1 MSLLDDN
8 LEQQLFDVIH
18 KDIISDLIRKFDSDH
33 KMRIIGG
40 VYWDWGEYKT
50 GDTNTIYWDEY
61 RTDQLLQVA
70 GRDEYP
76 HGKPATDMVF
86 LSNVEFM
93 HDEMS
98 QTRFPFLR
106 ESREVVTFYLEN
118 IPHVSYFTY
127 VKLLVENEEIILEP
141 VDRTAPILIKGLNN
155 AEQYL
160 NNAPNIKFRCPD
172 WYKGYV
178 KAVDCSPY
186 IIRELFKDFQ
196 VMFENTISQ
205 PLPR

>member
-8 LEQQLFDVIH
+8 LEQQLFDVVH
-18 KDIISDLIRKFDSDH
+18 KDIIIDLIRSFDYDH
-33 KMRIIGG
+33 KMRIVDSSENI
-40 VYWDWGEYKT
+40 VD
-50 GDTNTIYWDEY
+50 TIYWDEY

-93 HDEMS
+93 QGEID
-98 QTRFPFLR
+98 QARFPFLR
-106 ESREVVTFYLEN
+106 ESREVITFYLEYT
-118 IPHVSYFTY
+118 PHISYFTY
-127 VKLLVENEEIILEP
+127 VRMLVENEEIILEP

-155 AEQYL
+155 I
-160 NNAPNIKFRCPD
+160 PNIKFRCPD

>member
-8 LEQQLFDVIH
+8 LEQQLFDVVH
-18 KDIISDLIRKFDSDH
+18 KDMINDLIRTFDSDH
-33 KMRIIGG
+33 KMRIVDSSKNIA
-40 VYWDWGEYKT
+40 
-50 GDTNTIYWDEY
+50 NAIYWDEY

-70 GRDEYP
+70 GKDEYP
-76 HGKPATDMVF
+76 HGKPTTDMVF
-86 LSNVEFM
+86 LSNVEFLQG
-93 HDEMS
+93 EMS

-106 ESREVVTFYLEN
+106 ESRDVITFYLEN

-127 VKLLVENEEIILEP
+127 VKLLVENEEIIFEP
-141 VDRTAPILIKGLNN
+141 VDCTAPILIKGLNN

-160 NNAPNIKFRCPD
+160 NNAPSIKFRCPD

>member
-1 MSLLDDN
+1 LDDN

-18 KDIISDLIRKFDSDH
+18 KDIIIDLIRSFDSDH
-33 KMRIIGG
+33 KMRIVDSSENI
-40 VYWDWGEYKT
+40 VD
-50 GDTNTIYWDEY
+50 TIYWDEY

-70 GRDEYP
+70 GKDRYP

-93 HDEMS
+93 QGEMG

-106 ESREVVTFYLEN
+106 ESREVITFYLEN

-127 VKLLVENEEIILEP
+127 VRMLVENDEIILEP
-141 VDRTAPILIKGLNN
+141 IDRTAPILIKGLNN
-155 AEQYL
+155 I
-160 NNAPNIKFRCPD
+160 PNIKFRCPD

-186 IIRELFKDFQ
+186 VIRELFKDFQ
-196 VMFENTISQ
+196 VIFEKTILQ

>member
-8 LEQQLFDVIH
+8 LEQQLFDVVH
-18 KDIISDLIRKFDSDH
+18 KDMINDLIRTFDSDH
-33 KMRIIGG
+33 KMRIVDSSKNIA
-40 VYWDWGEYKT
+40 
-50 GDTNTIYWDEY
+50 NAIYWDEY

-70 GRDEYP
+70 GKDEYP
-76 HGKPATDMVF
+76 HGKPTTDMVF

-93 HDEMS
+93 QGEIA

-106 ESREVVTFYLEN
+106 ESREVITFYLEN
-118 IPHVSYFTY
+118 IPHISYFTY
-127 VKLLVENEEIILEP
+127 VRMLVENEEIILEP
-141 VDRTAPILIKGLNN
+141 IDRTAPILIKGLNN
-155 AEQYL
+155 T
-160 NNAPNIKFRCPD
+160 PNIKFRCPD

-186 IIRELFKDFQ
+186 AIRELFKDFQ
-196 VMFENTISQ
+196 VMFEKTISQ

>member
-8 LEQQLFDVIH
+8 LEQQLFDVVH
-18 KDIISDLIRKFDSDH
+18 KDMINDLIRTFDFDH
-33 KMRIIGG
+33 KMRIVVGSETIA
-40 VYWDWGEYKT
+40 D
-50 GDTNTIYWDEY
+50 TIYWDEY

-70 GRDEYP
+70 GKDGYP
-76 HGKPATDMVF
+76 HGKPTTDMVF
-86 LSNVEFM
+86 LSNVELM
-93 HDEMS
+93 QGEVD

-106 ESREVVTFYLEN
+106 ESREVITFYLEYT
-118 IPHVSYFTY
+118 PHISYFTY
-127 VKLLVENEEIILEP
+127 VRMLVENDEIILEP
-141 VDRTAPILIKGLNN
+141 IDRTAPILIKG
-155 AEQYL
+155 L

-186 IIRELFKDFQ
+186 TIRELFKDFQ
-196 VMFENTISQ
+196 VIFEKTILQ